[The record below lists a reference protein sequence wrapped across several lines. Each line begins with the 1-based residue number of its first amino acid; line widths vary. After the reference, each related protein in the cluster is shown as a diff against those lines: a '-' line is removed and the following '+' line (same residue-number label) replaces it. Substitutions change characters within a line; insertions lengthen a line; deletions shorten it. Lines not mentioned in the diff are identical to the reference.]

1 MKSTWFRYALAVGLL
16 LPALHANAE
25 NSVSI
30 GEDVFTNRGIV
41 AAARIPSNQRDK
53 FGETFGS
60 SSGMALVADG
70 WRRSGNGYEGTFLLV
85 PDRGYNA
92 AGTTDYRPRVNTVT
106 VKLTPGAGPA
116 AGSLAMTLA
125 DSVILTDADGQV
137 LSGLDPD
144 QVRKASAG
152 FPDLPQAGN
161 GKIVLDAE
169 AIVSLP
175 DGGYFISDEYGP
187 YIYRFNAA
195 GRLVAAIRPPE
206 AFIPIRKGTQH
217 FGSNN
222 PGTGAAAPEPPNP
235 EFGRQNNQGF
245 EGMALSPDGRVLSVI
260 LQSANRQDGGDAA
273 ATRRHTRLL
282 TYDVSDLAAPKLSGE
297 YVVPLPVF
305 KDAKGA
311 QLVAAQSELVA
322 LGGTRYLLL
331 SRDSANGYGMKGV
344 TSLYRKVGIVDLAGA
359 TNIAG
364 SDYDKAKAVAP
375 KGVLDD
381 AVKPAAL
388 VDFIDINDNAELA
401 KVGFHN
407 GEPNDRANLSEKWES
422 MALVSVMD
430 PAAPNDYFL
439 FVGNDN
445 DFLTQDGFQVGAPY
459 KDESGADVD
468 TTFLVYRVTLPGKK

>member
-1 MKSTWFRYALAVGLL
+1 MNNWSGYVLAVGLL
-16 LPALHANAE
+16 LPAFQASAE
-25 NSVSI
+25 NTVTL
-30 GEDVFTNRGIV
+30 GDDAYVNRGII
-41 AAARIPSNQRDK
+41 AAARIPSNLKDK

-60 SSGMALVADG
+60 SSGMALLPDS
-70 WRRSGNGYEGTFLLV
+70 WRRSDAGYEGNFLLV

-92 AGTTDYRPRVNTVT
+92 VGTTDYRPRVNTVT
-106 VKLTPGAGPA
+106 VKLTPGSGAG
-116 AGSLAMTLA
+116 AGSLSMILA
-125 DSVILTDADGQV
+125 DSVILTDADGQPM
-137 LSGLDPD
+137 SGLDPD
-144 QVRKASAG
+144 QVKKAAAG
-152 FPDLPQAGN
+152 LPDLPQARN

-169 AIVSLP
+169 AIVRLP

-195 GRLVAAIRPPE
+195 GKLVSAIRPPE
-206 AFIPIRKGTQH
+206 AFIPIRKGVQH

-222 PGTGAAAPEPPNP
+222 PGVGATAPEPPNP

-245 EGMALSPDGRVLSVI
+245 EGMAMAPDGRTLTVI

-273 ATRRHTRLL
+273 PTRRNTRLL
-282 TYDVSDLAAPKLSGE
+282 TYDVGDLAAPKLTGE

-311 QLVAAQSELVA
+311 QLVADQSELVS

-331 SRDSANGYGMKGV
+331 SRDSGNGYGLKGV
-344 TSLYRKVGIVDLAGA
+344 TSLYRKIGIIDLTGA

-364 SDYDKAKAVAP
+364 TDYDKAKPVAP

-381 AVKPAAL
+381 AVKPATL
-388 VDFIDINDNAELA
+388 TDFIDMNDNAELA

-407 GEPNDRANLSEKWES
+407 GEPNDRSNLSEKWES
-422 MALVSVMD
+422 MALVSAMD
-430 PAAPNDYFL
+430 PSAPNDYFL

-468 TTFLVYRVTLPGKK
+468 TTFLVYRVTLPAKK